1 MTVQTLAAEVSVDP
15 SDIEVI
21 ARWLTVEEDLDDA
34 ALELALR
41 KVLNPAGQ
49 RTARLASACPECG
62 QLPGPNLVLAGWHP
76 CRCGGHSTLYCRAD
90 NGGCGHTVYEPA
102 LTPGTCTEPSFGFND
117 RTSSPNSRGKN
128 AP

>member
-21 ARWLTVEEDLDDA
+21 ARWLTAEEDLDDA

-49 RTARLASACPECG
+49 RTARLASACPQCG

-76 CRCGGHSTLYCRAD
+76 CRCGGHDDVLPDGQRRMRA
-90 NGGCGHTVYEPA
+90 HSVRA
-102 LTPGTCTEPSFGFND
+102 AD
-117 RTSSPNSRGKN
+117 RSGSGAATRRSGSVGSAR
-128 AP
+128 

>member
-1 MTVQTLAAEVSVDP
+1 MTVTVQTLAAEVSVDP

-21 ARWLTVEEDLDDA
+21 ARWLTAEEDLDDA

-41 KVLNPAGQ
+41 EVLDPAGQ

-76 CRCGGHSTLYCRAD
+76 CRCGGHATTYCRTD
-90 NGGCGHTVYEPA
+90 NGGCGHTRYEPPIDPERCSDA
-102 LTPGTCTEPSFGFND
+102 PFGF
-117 RTSSPNSRGKN
+117 SG
-128 AP
+128 